1 MPETRVTV
9 LGAGLAGSEAAWQL
23 ANRGIPV
30 LLVDM
35 KPARMSPAH
44 SSPLF
49 AELVCSNSLKGDRL
63 ENAPGLLKAELRLLG
78 SLVLSAADQARVPAG
93 GALAVDRDIF
103 SSRITNGLK
112 RHPLI
117 EIRSELREELPE
129 TPFIVATGP
138 LTEGGLAQA
147 LAKRAGSLHF
157 FDAAAP
163 IVTAESIR
171 QDAVFR
177 ASRHERGSDYLNC
190 PLDHGQYEAFIDAL
204 LSAECAPVHGFEE
217 DRLFAGCMPIE
228 SIARRGRMAPAFGP
242 MKPVGLVDPRTGKQP
257 FAVVQ
262 LRQDDASG
270 SLYNLVGFQ
279 TRLKFPEQQRVFGLI
294 PGLERAEFARF
305 GVMHRNSFLNSPGFL
320 DRHYSAYT
328 NPLQFFAGQLT
339 GVEGYVESA
348 ASGLAAGVCLAARLK
363 GIPEPDFPLTTMT
376 GALGRYVST
385 PNRDFQPMNANFGL
399 LPPLTGRVRGK
410 RQRYAALAE
419 RALRDLREMTS
430 SRKDLFKGE

>member
-93 GALAVDRDIF
+93 GALAVDRDTF

-177 ASRHERGSDYLNC
+177 ASRHERGSDYLNQ
-190 PLDHGQYEAFIDAL
+190 HQ
-204 LSAECAPVHGFEE
+204 H
-217 DRLFAGCMPIE
+217 
-228 SIARRGRMAPAFGP
+228 RRPHA
-242 MKPVGLVDPRTGKQP
+242 
-257 FAVVQ
+257 
-262 LRQDDASG
+262 
-270 SLYNLVGFQ
+270 
-279 TRLKFPEQQRVFGLI
+279 
-294 PGLERAEFARF
+294 
-305 GVMHRNSFLNSPGFL
+305 HSPGHH
-320 DRHYSAYT
+320 D
-328 NPLQFFAGQLT
+328 P
-339 GVEGYVESA
+339 
-348 ASGLAAGVCLAARLK
+348 
-363 GIPEPDFPLTTMT
+363 
-376 GALGRYVST
+376 
-385 PNRDFQPMNANFGL
+385 
-399 LPPLTGRVRGK
+399 
-410 RQRYAALAE
+410 
-419 RALRDLREMTS
+419 
-430 SRKDLFKGE
+430 